1 MATFILFVKRGNI
14 LFISVSMLECL
25 DTSFLSLFWKTY
37 TYFFSFL
44 SVASFS
50 TLNLFKI
57 RLNIWREPSRCL
69 LFVNQPN
76 FLLASS
82 SLKALCKLLSSFT
95 DGFPCTYFKHLYLKV
110 NLGQKVVLV
119 LLLLSKLVVL
129 FLTPNN

>member
-82 SLKALCKLLSSFT
+82 SLKALSKLLSSFT